1 MNIKIRPGLLFDI
14 DIIAD
19 FQVKMAFET
28 ENGLKLDPATVNKG
42 VSAVMDDPS
51 KGKYWVAEV
60 DGNVVGCLL
69 TVPEWSD
76 WRNGT
81 VLWIHSVY
89 VGPDHR
95 KNGIYKALYSHLKG
109 MVETSAEYRGLRLYV
124 DKTNIKAQKVYE
136 SLGMNGDHYL
146 TYEWMK
152 ETVNG

>member
-14 DIIAD
+14 DVIAD

-28 ENGLKLDPATVNKG
+28 ENLKLDPATVNLG

-51 KGKYWVAEV
+51 KGKYWLAEV
-60 DGNVVGCLL
+60 DGEVVGCLL

-89 VGPDHR
+89 VKPDFRQHGVF
-95 KNGIYKALYSHLKG
+95 KSLYTHLKQ
-109 MVETSAEYRGLRLYV
+109 MVVESPDLRGLRLYV
-124 DKTNIKAQKVYE
+124 DKTNLKAQKVYE
-136 SLGMNGDHYL
+136 ALGMSCEHYHL
-146 TYEWMK
+146 YEWLK
-152 ETVNG
+152 